1 MYLVPVARSNP
12 VWSRRFDR
20 LFDELFAEPSRAS
33 VPAAI
38 DVAESDAAFTFTLDV
53 PGFTKDDVQI
63 DVVGRQLT
71 LKVEKQAAEE
81 KKEGDRVLYRDRQ
94 RRGFSR
100 SFTLPVELDSAAA
113 QAKLENGVLTLTLPK
128 AAPRTAQRIAIN

>member
-1 MYLVPVARSNP
+1 MYLVPVPRSNA
-12 VWSRRFDR
+12 VWSRSFDR
-20 LFDELFAEPSRAS
+20 LLDEFFVEAPRK
-33 VPAAI
+33 PAI
-38 DVAESDAAFTFTLDV
+38 DVAETDTAYTFTLDV
-53 PGFTKDDVQI
+53 PGFSKDDVQI

-71 LKVEKQAAEE
+71 LKVEKQSAEE
-81 KKEGDRVLYRDRQ
+81 KKDGDRVLYRERQ

>member
-1 MYLVPVARSNP
+1 MYLVPVARSNA
-12 VWSRRFDR
+12 VWSRSFDR
-20 LFDELFAEPSRAS
+20 LFDELFAEPSRG
-33 VPAAI
+33 PAI
-38 DVAESDAAFTFTLDV
+38 DVAESDTAFTFTLDV
-53 PGFTKDDVQI
+53 PGFTKDEVQI

-71 LKVEKQAAEE
+71 LKAEAQGE
-81 KKEGDRVLYRDRQ
+81 RQ

-128 AAPRTAQRIAIN
+128 AAPRTAQRIAVN